1 MTRIKVAREK
11 IYLPANNLTLEG
23 YLETPASDKPMP
35 GVVMCHPHPLYGG
48 NMDNYTLRVIKRE
61 LNQRGIVTL
70 RFNFRGVGN
79 SEGTYDEGIGEQ
91 KDTLAALAFLS
102 QCQKVERGRIA
113 LIGYSFGGM
122 VALSTCKRN
131 PLVKSIAA
139 ISPVVT
145 PGLLQGNDKP
155 TLLICGDKD
164 EMTPP
169 ANIIDNPEK
178 NFDNFFVKIIKGA
191 DHFWMGYEK
200 ELSDNVFSFLERHL

>member
-1 MTRIKVAREK
+1 
-11 IYLPANNLTLEG
+11 
-23 YLETPASDKPMP
+23 
-35 GVVMCHPHPLYGG
+35 
-48 NMDNYTLRVIKRE
+48 DNYTLRVIKRE

-122 VALSTCKRN
+122 VALSVCKNN
-131 PLVKSIAA
+131 PLVKSVAA
-139 ISPVVT
+139 ISPVIT
-145 PGLLQGNDKP
+145 PRLLQGNNKP

-178 NFDNFFVKIIKGA
+178 NSPNFFVEIIKGP
-191 DHFWMGYEK
+191 DHFWAGYIE
-200 ELSDNVFSFLERHL
+200 ELSAKVVSFIERHL